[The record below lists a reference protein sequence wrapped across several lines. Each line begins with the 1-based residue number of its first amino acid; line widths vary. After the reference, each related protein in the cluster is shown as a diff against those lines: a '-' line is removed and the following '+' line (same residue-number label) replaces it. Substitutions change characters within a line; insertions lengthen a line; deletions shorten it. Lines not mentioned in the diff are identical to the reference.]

1 MQFTPLFNF
10 LLRIYSETV
19 RKTEKRES
27 RIAYFC
33 AKWRLRMIA
42 QSATFLRKNVAQR
55 KQKFSLSF
63 AKIAPKFL
71 RMETLI
77 LMYGG
82 LLWVEWNHI
91 SLEFEMLLILNLLS
105 HCNIWT
111 NILHTEY
118 TNKHTGVSTKYKILW
133 RSETKR
139 FVVPEVS
146 SFEGITKKCIGQMHN
161 HYYFLFLVISVGV
174 KPY

>member
-1 MQFTPLFNF
+1 
-10 LLRIYSETV
+10 
-19 RKTEKRES
+19 
-27 RIAYFC
+27 
-33 AKWRLRMIA
+33 MIA
-42 QSATFLRKNVAQR
+42 QSATFSRKNVAQR
-55 KQKFSLSF
+55 KHKFALSF
-63 AKIAPKFL
+63 EKIAPKFL
-71 RMETLI
+71 RMETQI
-77 LMYGG
+77 LMYEG

-118 TNKHTGVSTKYKILW
+118 TNKHTGVSTKYKAYM
-133 RSETKR
+133 TKR

-146 SFEGITKKCIGQMHN
+146 SFEGITWINIGQMHN
-161 HYYFLFLVISVGV
+161 IIIISNFLSVGV